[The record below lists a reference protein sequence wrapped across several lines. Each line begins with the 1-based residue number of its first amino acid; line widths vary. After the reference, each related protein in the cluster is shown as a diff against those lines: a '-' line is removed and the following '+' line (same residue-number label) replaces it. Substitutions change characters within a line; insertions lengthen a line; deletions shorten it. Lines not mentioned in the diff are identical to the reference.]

1 MACFIWSLN
10 TGLLKSFNKS
20 YPLIGEVV
28 MSEST
33 ASIPIYEVTTLQ
45 QTVPITRSRSKIND
59 DITSNS
65 SEVSELSSDLTK
77 TDSITEVR
85 EGKRKR
91 KRKSSPSCTEEP
103 QLKKQDVSPGEG
115 RKLRSVLGNSCI
127 MQARTFEP
135 RCEKTG
141 CRPGLT
147 QTRCIATEDG

>member
-1 MACFIWSLN
+1 
-10 TGLLKSFNKS
+10 
-20 YPLIGEVV
+20 

-33 ASIPIYEVTTLQ
+33 ASIPIYEVTTLP

-91 KRKSSPSCTEEP
+91 KRKSSLSCAEEP

-115 RKLRSVLGNSCI
+115 RKLRLV
-127 MQARTFEP
+127 M
-135 RCEKTG
+135 
-141 CRPGLT
+141 GLLLL
-147 QTRCIATEDG
+147 ILKPLYL